1 MNLRHFFQHLSC
13 AKHWYKNL
21 KILVSFVNVIAIQ
34 ITFEMSNSFGI
45 SGSFCKTNPFQN
57 AYLNIAELSHVTQ
70 SFLLE
75 ISPAAYFSMHFFV
88 VYFLQLSLIGRKSHV
103 KKDYPKIA
111 KTERHS
117 YRKLKICILFS
128 FYIHS
133 RNRTSCEN
141 HATF

>member
-1 MNLRHFFQHLSC
+1 
-13 AKHWYKNL
+13 
-21 KILVSFVNVIAIQ
+21 
-34 ITFEMSNSFGI
+34 MSNSFGI

-111 KTERHS
+111 ETERHS
-117 YRKLKICILFS
+117 YRKFKIFSSPFTYIVENGSVIEITHLFM
-128 FYIHS
+128 IG
-133 RNRTSCEN
+133 
-141 HATF
+141 